1 MYYNH
6 ILFPEQSLAIKHILK
21 HNTEILIIFIVLLI
35 YLLDSHFIKV
45 CHLVIL
51 LGSNNQKLNISKI

>member
-1 MYYNH
+1 MYYNY
-6 ILFPEQSLAIKHILK
+6 IFPEQSQAIKHILK
-21 HNTEILIIFIVLLI
+21 HNTEIMIIFNLLFI
-35 YLLDSHFIKV
+35 YLLDSHYIKV